1 MLKNII
7 SIQLP
12 HGQNLISGSIT
23 ELYLGHLNR
32 DPSIYIYIY
41 IYIYGNILHMLANCL
56 PNLRN
61 SFVYTD
67 IKNSLSTKTVLHYW
81 SFERSITQW
90 PVDSFHK
97 WPVIRNA
104 FPNYDVTTHGHDASI
119 PMQWNDTMNGTL
131 RFRDYMRFYSNAFF
145 SQLGDSK
152 IIANRQRNF
161 VENHI

>member
-1 MLKNII
+1 MLKNTI

-32 DPSIYIYIY
+32 DPSIY

-81 SFERSITQW
+81 SFERSITQ
-90 PVDSFHK
+90 
-97 WPVIRNA
+97 
-104 FPNYDVTTHGHDASI
+104 
-119 PMQWNDTMNGTL
+119 
-131 RFRDYMRFYSNAFF
+131 
-145 SQLGDSK
+145 
-152 IIANRQRNF
+152 
-161 VENHI
+161 